1 MAASGEC
8 GNSERLRMIPALR
21 ACRQHKWQPMCRDRR
36 VKKSH
41 RESRDRDGR
50 ENCFVHIRKKCGKS
64 LSASLLHTKII
75 GLVGFE
81 PTASRAHLYL
91 VRSCNIARVASLRSE
106 WQSIQ
111 YGLEATALPCFV
123 AL

>member
-1 MAASGEC
+1 D
-8 GNSERLRMIPALR
+8 
-21 ACRQHKWQPMCRDRR
+21 KWQPMCRDRS

-64 LSASLLHTKII
+64 LSASPLHTKII

-81 PTASRAHLYL
+81 PTACRRGDRSTLPYRAHLYHS
-91 VRSCNIARVASLRSE
+91 RPCTIARVASLRSE

-111 YGLEATALPCFV
+111 HGLEATALPCFV
-123 AL
+123 VLESLALWRR